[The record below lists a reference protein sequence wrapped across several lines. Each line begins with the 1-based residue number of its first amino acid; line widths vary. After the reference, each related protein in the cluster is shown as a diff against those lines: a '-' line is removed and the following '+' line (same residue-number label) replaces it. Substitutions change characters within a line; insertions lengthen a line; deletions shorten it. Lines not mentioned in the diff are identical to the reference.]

1 MFDTSRLSL
10 LETTIV
16 ITELLST
23 LSAKDCNRFN
33 GICCYNEYFDS
44 STGKCL
50 SCTDGR
56 FGKNCNLSCT
66 RGYYGHLCSKP
77 CECEAHMCNEHT
89 GCKTRQNGTSHEK
102 DHIWVVVSLSILVPI
117 VVSVICAVIYLRRGI
132 KRYLQRLAN
141 LCLGRDGTKS
151 QGCNIVQQQNCM
163 AVEIV
168 ANGKSLSSDYDEVR
182 LSQLIRNS
190 TNRASLQSSG
200 DRTTGNP
207 VEGKFAHFDGVDN
220 AKNEIAD
227 YSRLLL
233 RKKQSTCILIDT
245 VVSEDDGYA
254 LLRTNVKKDTNADVK
269 PSPKY

>member
-1 MFDTSRLSL
+1 
-10 LETTIV
+10 
-16 ITELLST
+16 
-23 LSAKDCNRFN
+23 
-33 GICCYNEYFDS
+33 
-44 STGKCL
+44 
-50 SCTDGR
+50 
-56 FGKNCNLSCT
+56 
-66 RGYYGHLCSKP
+66 
-77 CECEAHMCNEHT
+77 
-89 GCKTRQNGTSHEK
+89 
-102 DHIWVVVSLSILVPI
+102 
-117 VVSVICAVIYLRRGI
+117 
-132 KRYLQRLAN
+132 
-141 LCLGRDGTKS
+141 
-151 QGCNIVQQQNCM
+151 M

-233 RKKQSTCILIDT
+233 RKKQSACILIDT

-269 PSPKY
+269 PNPKY